1 MTLELPDVQDAYGRG
16 RAEIKLPTFIGS
28 RRKQRSYRKT
38 SISLT
43 MLKPLTVWITT
54 NWKIL
59 KEMGVPNH
67 LIFLPRNMYAG
78 EEAMIRIGHG
88 TTDWFKI
95 RKEYNRAVYCH
106 PAYLTYMQL
115 YHVKCQPG

>member
-1 MTLELPDVQDAYGRG
+1 MLKIFQVRLQQYVTLELPDVQDAFGRG
-16 RAEIKLPTFIGS
+16 KAEIKLPTFIGS

-43 MLKPLTVWITT
+43 MLKPFTVWVTT

-59 KEMGVPNH
+59 EALGVSNH
-67 LIFLPRNMYAG
+67 LICFPRNVYAG
-78 EEAMIRIGHG
+78 EEAMIRTGHG

-95 RKEYNRAVYCH
+95 
-106 PAYLTYMQL
+106 
-115 YHVKCQPG
+115 

>member
-1 MTLELPDVQDAYGRG
+1 MTLELPDVQDAFGRG

-43 MLKPLTVWITT
+43 MLKPLTVRITT

-59 KEMGVPNH
+59 KDMGVPNH
-67 LIFLPRNMYAG
+67 LICLPRNMYAG
-78 EEAMIRIGHG
+78 EEAMIRTGHG

-95 RKEYNRAVYCH
+95 QKEYKRAVYCH
-106 PAYLTYMQL
+106 PPYLTYMQS
-115 YHVKCQPG
+115 YIM